1 MSALQ
6 NIRKGLSSTG
16 SSIIV
21 AVLIFGLVATFG
33 GFLTDP
39 SARMGRNPATGET
52 IQIAASK
59 GVGFK
64 AGKSLK
70 DSL

>member
-33 GFLTDP
+33 GFLSDP
-39 SARMGRNPATGET
+39 SAPSSSYKT
-52 IQIAASK
+52 
-59 GVGFK
+59 
-64 AGKSLK
+64 LW
-70 DSL
+70 